1 MSGHVAQHQ
10 RHSYLS
16 HHQHDPWDNPP
27 HLHPFSEVLGTG
39 LLASF
44 LSSLALDV
52 NSSAPRLA
60 SSKHSPMLVS
70 SPPLGT
76 KHTWHELA
84 HFASP
89 AELVVGLQL
98 GSLHILRVSVGS
110 SCPHSNLAFR

>member
-1 MSGHVAQHQ
+1 
-10 RHSYLS
+10 
-16 HHQHDPWDNPP
+16 
-27 HLHPFSEVLGTG
+27 
-39 LLASF
+39 
-44 LSSLALDV
+44 
-52 NSSAPRLA
+52 
-60 SSKHSPMLVS
+60 MLVS